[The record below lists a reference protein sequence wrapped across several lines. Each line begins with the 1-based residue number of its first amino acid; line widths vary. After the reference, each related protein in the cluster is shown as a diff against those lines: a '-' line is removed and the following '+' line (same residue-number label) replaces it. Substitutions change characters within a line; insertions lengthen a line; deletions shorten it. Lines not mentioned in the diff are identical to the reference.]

1 MTSQKELIDAYRNI
15 FLHLPAGQLVLRDM
29 MKASGLF
36 QITGVRT
43 PEEVQHLEG
52 SRDMVRRIVSFL
64 GLDDEQVMKIGI
76 GVIDDE

>member
-1 MTSQKELIDAYRNI
+1 MTTQKQLVEAYRHI
-15 FLHLPAGQLVLRDM
+15 FMNVPEGQLVLRDM

-36 QITGVRT
+36 QVTGVRT

-52 SRDMVRRIVSFL
+52 TRDMVRRIISFL

-76 GVIDDE
+76 GVIDE

>member
-1 MTSQKELIDAYRNI
+1 MTTQKQLDESYRHI
-15 FLHLPAGQLVLRDM
+15 FMNVPEGQVVLRDM

-36 QITGVRT
+36 HVTGVRA

-52 SRDMVRRIVSFL
+52 TRDMVRRIISFL

-76 GVIDDE
+76 GVIDE

>member
-1 MTSQKELIDAYRNI
+1 VTTQKELIDAYRNI
-15 FLHLPAGQLVLRDM
+15 FLHLPEGQLVLRDM

>member
-1 MTSQKELIDAYRNI
+1 VTTQKQLVESYRHI
-15 FLHLPAGQLVLRDM
+15 FMNVPEGQVVLRDM

-36 QITGVRT
+36 QVTGVRA

-52 SRDMVRRIVSFL
+52 TRDMVRRIISFL

-76 GVIDDE
+76 GVIDE

>member
-1 MTSQKELIDAYRNI
+1 MTTQKALIAANRNI
-15 FLHLPAGQLVLRDM
+15 FLHLPEGQLVLRDM